1 MPFRLSKTR
10 MDDLVSVHY
19 VLFTPRERGTVIV
32 DAPTA
37 ATSASD
43 YQRLTT
49 VRIVNECTKRI
60 REVLTP
66 FIGEGMTAPQME
78 AMQTTTDRV
87 MTDAIKDGLI
97 QRFEAS
103 VTASAAERVAGK
115 ANVDMVLVPAFE
127 LRQIFIT
134 ISLSA
139 I

>member
-1 MPFRLSKTR
+1 
-10 MDDLVSVHY
+10 MDDLVSVKY
-19 VLFTPRERGTVIV
+19 VIFTPRTRGTVIV

-49 VRIVNECTKRI
+49 VRIVQECVKRL
-60 REVLTP
+60 REALVP

-78 AMQTTTDRV
+78 AMQTTTDRI

-97 QRFEAS
+97 QRFEAT